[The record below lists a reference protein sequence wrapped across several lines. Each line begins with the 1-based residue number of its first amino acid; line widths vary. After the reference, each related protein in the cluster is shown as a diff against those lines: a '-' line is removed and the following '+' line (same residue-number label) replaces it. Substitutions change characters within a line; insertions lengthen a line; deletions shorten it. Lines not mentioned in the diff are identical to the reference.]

1 MAEEMIKEGPI
12 LYEKRGRTAI
22 ITMNRPEAMN
32 AYGGGMDF
40 EKVRDMAMADPEVWT
55 VILTGAGEKAFC
67 AGADLK
73 GADRDYR
80 ETGKSFVVTRR
91 DPLAVGRV
99 GRPAGPGTLFPMNIN
114 KPVIAAINGYCMGGG
129 LEIALGCD
137 IRIASENAKFEA
149 SEIKRGLIPG
159 ITPVLLPRVIP
170 YSYAMEFM
178 MTGRRIDAKEAL
190 HIGLVTKVVPLKEL
204 IPTCLAICEE
214 SHQNA
219 PLSVRALKTIAW
231 NGLSLP
237 VTESFAQAGTIFH
250 WTIVPTEDAKEGTRA
265 FVEKRKPVWKGK

>member
-1 MAEEMIKEGPI
+1 
-12 LYEKRGRTAI
+12 
-22 ITMNRPEAMN
+22 
-32 AYGGGMDF
+32 
-40 EKVRDMAMADPEVWT
+40 
-55 VILTGAGEKAFC
+55 
-67 AGADLK
+67 
-73 GADRDYR
+73 
-80 ETGKSFVVTRR
+80 
-91 DPLAVGRV
+91 
-99 GRPAGPGTLFPMNIN
+99 MNIN

-149 SEIKRGLIPG
+149 SEIKWGLIPG

-237 VTESFAQAGTIFH
+237 VNESFAQSGTIFH